1 MFLAKSAFRLPE
13 FESVPNGRPLS
24 LSFNIEKIYDL
35 FLITRYMFLL
45 LLPSFT
51 LCICVLRGALSGRW
65 QTITPPFLLFSPARL
80 MSDALWL
87 SYEWMIRPTAA
98 WHLAGICLM
107 VPRQWRRDGLSL
119 PVRGKQNEQGQFFL
133 FFFFFSTST
142 VISHSP
148 ATPPV
153 SLSLSL
159 YPCLWSAGIMD
170 HFIHKGEGEQQS
182 EVRQEWKRWRGTYR
196 IKRGKRRGGG
206 EHIKITVGSA
216 RLFHMKEYQVSPP

>member
-133 FFFFFSTST
+133 FFFFFNLHCHFTFSCNS
-142 VISHSP
+142 SC
-148 ATPPV
+148 
-153 SLSLSL
+153 LSLSFSL
-159 YPCLWSAGIMD
+159 SVSLKCWHNGSLHPQG
-170 HFIHKGEGEQQS
+170 
-182 EVRQEWKRWRGTYR
+182 
-196 IKRGKRRGGG
+196 RRGAT
-206 EHIKITVGSA
+206 ERSTTRVEEMA
-216 RLFHMKEYQVSPP
+216 RNVQDQEREEERGRGAH